1 MINYKEVNTHFKGT
15 DIPKQPDTQTAT
27 PPCTPANPS
36 AISRKLTKADK
47 EIIADYMDYK
57 IKEKIYE
64 LEDEE
69 IDFVANS
76 PFYHDDYFYEQ
87 ARDLVLEELS
97 DCADVDDYFDDEIP
111 NATLLKNDILN
122 FVKEVF

>member
-1 MINYKEVNTHFKGT
+1 MINYKEVNAHFKGT
-15 DIPKQPDTQTAT
+15 DTPKQPDTQTAT
-27 PPCTPANPS
+27 TPCTANPT

-47 EIIADYMDYK
+47 EIIADYIDYK

-87 ARDLVLEELS
+87 ARDLVLEEIN

-111 NATLLKNDILN
+111 NATHLKNDIIN
-122 FVKEVF
+122 FVKKVF

>member
-1 MINYKEVNTHFKGT
+1 MINYSEVNGHFNLGK
-15 DIPKQPDTQTAT
+15 PALQNSKAAT
-27 PPCTPANPS
+27 S
-36 AISRKLTKADK
+36 SRKLTKADK
-47 EIIADYMDYK
+47 EIIADYVDYK

-64 LEDEE
+64 LEDDE
-69 IDFVANS
+69 IDFVTNS

-111 NATLLKNDILN
+111 NATILKNDIIN
-122 FVKEVF
+122 FVKKVF